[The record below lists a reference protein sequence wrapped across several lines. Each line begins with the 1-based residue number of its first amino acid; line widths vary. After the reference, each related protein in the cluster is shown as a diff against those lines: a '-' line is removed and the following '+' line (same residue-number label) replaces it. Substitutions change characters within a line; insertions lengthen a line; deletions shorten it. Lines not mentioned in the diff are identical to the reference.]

1 MKMNKE
7 KQQVV
12 MLVAVLAIIVVVL
25 LFFYRDR
32 FLPRP
37 TGEAVLLA
45 PPPRMSVPAA
55 AGADALYERK
65 DFKALKRFGNVP
77 VRPLGTS
84 GSPDPFFTDDPSR

>member
-12 MLVAVLAIIVVVL
+12 MLVAVLGIIVVVL
-25 LFFYRDR
+25 LFFYRDK

-45 PPPRMSVPAA
+45 PPPRMTVPAA
-55 AGADALYERK
+55 IGADALYERK
-65 DFKALKRFGNVP
+65 DFRALKRFGDMP
-77 VRPLGTS
+77 VRPRGAS
-84 GSPDPFFTDDPSR
+84 GSTDPFLADDPSR